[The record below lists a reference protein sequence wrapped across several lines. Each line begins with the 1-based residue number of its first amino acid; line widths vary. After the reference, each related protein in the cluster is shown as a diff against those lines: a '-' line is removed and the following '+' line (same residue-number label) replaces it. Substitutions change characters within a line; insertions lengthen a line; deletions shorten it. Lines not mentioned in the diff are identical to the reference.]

1 MAPDPNPEAPPDA
14 RIADYLSRLPIDAER
29 RAALAR
35 AVSGHSP
42 EEAFG
47 RIHAELSGAQ
57 TQDPARS
64 VGARLRQDWAQHH
77 RRGDNELDGLLQADR
92 NGHAR
97 LVTTP
102 PLARASMTAQ
112 PWDTDVIAR
121 IADGL
126 RLRRGAAARGRM
138 SSRLPGATLNV
149 PVPDLEREL
158 HWQGAARLRRLI
170 LVVLV
175 IGQTWLAAYFM
186 TAILPYH
193 GSHWLEMIILA
204 LYAVLFAWV
213 GMGFWTALMGFWV
226 LARGKDRYS
235 ISATAAPD
243 AEIAPDARTAI
254 LVPICNEDVARVFAG
269 IRSTYDSLART
280 GQRQHFDLFILSDTS
295 EADTRVAEVEAWLK
309 LCREVNG
316 FSHIFYRRRTNR
328 IRRKSGNVAD
338 WCRRWGSQYRYMIV
352 LDADSVMSGPCLKR
366 LVQLMEA
373 NPKAGIIQTAPR
385 AAGRETL
392 YARIQQMATR
402 IYGPLFTAGL
412 HYWQLGESHYWGHN
426 AILRV
431 APFMRHC
438 ALGKIRGKGP
448 LAGEILSHDF
458 VEAALMRRAGWSVWI
473 AYDLPGSYEEM
484 PPSLLDE
491 LKRDRRWCQGNLQ
504 NFQLFTA
511 KGLHP
516 AHRAVFMT
524 GVMAYLSAPLWFLFL
539 VCSTALLGISVL
551 SEPVYFVEPYQ
562 LFPLWPE
569 WHPEWAIRLFGATAT
584 LLFLPKLLAALL
596 LLIRPSELRGFGGP
610 FRLLASV
617 GAETL
622 FSALLAPVRMMFHT
636 KFVVGALLG
645 WKLVWKSPPRGDNE
659 TTWREAFEKHGM
671 GTLLGLIWAGG
682 VYWLQPQFLWWL
694 LPVVGSLML
703 AIPMSVWSSRVRLG
717 RASRAARLF
726 LIPEESI
733 PPRELRWLWMAL
745 RKLRAPPADFRQA
758 VTDPITNALVAT
770 AGIPRLRRP
779 PPLIEQRTHLIE
791 RALSEGPD
799 ALNDVQRNVLLYDP
813 LLLSRLHARIW
824 TAPRAHPDWG
834 VPEMTV
840 TTSTAS
846 PSKSE

>member
-1 MAPDPNPEAPPDA
+1 MADDASTDIPQHDA
-14 RIADYLSRLPIDAER
+14 RIAEYLSRLPIDDER
-29 RAALAR
+29 RAALAQ
-35 AVSGHSP
+35 AVAGRTP
-42 EEAFG
+42 AEAFAH
-47 RIHAELSGAQ
+47 IHSELSGIE
-57 TQDPARS
+57 TTDPIRS
-64 VGARLRQDWAQHH
+64 VGARLRQDWARRH
-77 RRGDNELDGLLQADR
+77 RRGDDELEGVLQADR
-92 NGHAR
+92 HGHAR
-97 LVTTP
+97 LITMP

-112 PWDTDVIAR
+112 PWDTDLIAR
-121 IADGL
+121 LGDAL
-126 RLRRGAAARGRM
+126 RLRGQGNRGRM

-149 PVPDLEREL
+149 PVPDPEREL

-170 LVVLV
+170 LVALV

-226 LARGKDRYS
+226 LVRGKDKFS
-235 ISATAAPD
+235 VSATAAPD
-243 AEIAPDARTAI
+243 AEIADDARTGI
-254 LVPICNEDVARVFAG
+254 LVPICNEDVSRVFAG

-280 GQRQHFDLFILSDTS
+280 GQRQHFDFFILSDTS

-309 LCREVNG
+309 LCREVKG
-316 FSHIFYRRRTNR
+316 FGHIFYRRRTNR

-352 LDADSVMSGPCLKR
+352 LDADSVMSGACLKR

-385 AAGRETL
+385 AAGRDTL

-438 ALGKIRGKGP
+438 ALGKIRGAGP

-473 AYDLPGSYEEM
+473 AYDLPGSWEEM

-524 GVMAYLSAPLWFLFL
+524 GVMAYLSAPLWFIFL
-539 VCSTALLGISVL
+539 VCSTGLLSISVL
-551 SEPVYFVEPYQ
+551 SEPVYFTEPYQ

-584 LLFLPKLLAALL
+584 LLFLPKLLAGLL

-610 FRLLASV
+610 LRLLASV
-617 GAETL
+617 FLETL
-622 FSALLAPVRMMFHT
+622 FSALLAPIRMMFHT
-636 KFVVGALLG
+636 KFVLGALLG

-659 TTWREAFEKHGM
+659 TTWREALEKHGM
-671 GTLLGLIWAGG
+671 GTLLGLVWAGG

-694 LPVVGSLML
+694 LPVVGSLIL
-703 AIPMSVWSSRVRLG
+703 AIPASVWSSRVRLG
-717 RASRAARLF
+717 RASRNARLF

-745 RKLRAPPADFRQA
+745 RRLRASPADFRQA
-758 VTDPITNALVAT
+758 VTDPVTNALVST

-779 PPLIEQRTHLIE
+779 APLIEQRTTLIE
-791 RALSEGPD
+791 RALSEGPG
-799 ALNDVQRNVLLYDP
+799 ALNEVQRNVLLYDP
-813 LLLSRLHARIW
+813 LLLGRLHARIW
-824 TAPRAHPDWG
+824 TAPQPHPDWG
-834 VPEMTV
+834 VPA
-840 TTSTAS
+840 TAVA
-846 PSKSE
+846 PISKSG

>member
-1 MAPDPNPEAPPDA
+1 
-14 RIADYLSRLPIDAER
+14 
-29 RAALAR
+29 
-35 AVSGHSP
+35 
-42 EEAFG
+42 
-47 RIHAELSGAQ
+47 
-57 TQDPARS
+57 
-64 VGARLRQDWAQHH
+64 
-77 RRGDNELDGLLQADR
+77 
-92 NGHAR
+92 
-97 LVTTP
+97 
-102 PLARASMTAQ
+102 
-112 PWDTDVIAR
+112 
-121 IADGL
+121 
-126 RLRRGAAARGRM
+126 
-138 SSRLPGATLNV
+138 
-149 PVPDLEREL
+149 
-158 HWQGAARLRRLI
+158 
-170 LVVLV
+170 
-175 IGQTWLAAYFM
+175 
-186 TAILPYH
+186 
-193 GSHWLEMIILA
+193 LEMIILA

-226 LARGKDRYS
+226 LLRGKDRYS
-235 ISATAAPD
+235 ISTTAAPG
-243 AEIAPDARTAI
+243 AEISAEARTGI
-254 LVPICNEDVARVFAG
+254 LVPICNEDVSRVFAG

-316 FSHIFYRRRTNR
+316 FGHIFYRRRTNR

-438 ALGKIRGKGP
+438 ALGRIRGAGP

-596 LLIRPSELRGFGGP
+596 VLFRPSELRGFGGP
-610 FRLLASV
+610 LRLLASV
-617 GAETL
+617 GLETV
-622 FSALLAPVRMMFHT
+622 FSALLAPIRMMFHT
-636 KFVVGALLG
+636 KFVLGALLG

-659 TTWREAFEKHGM
+659 TTWREALEKHGM
-671 GTLLGLIWAGG
+671 GTLLGLVWAGG

-694 LPVVGSLML
+694 LPVVGSLVL
-703 AIPMSVWSSRVRLG
+703 AIPASVWSSRVRLG
-717 RASRAARLF
+717 
-726 LIPEESI
+726 
-733 PPRELRWLWMAL
+733 
-745 RKLRAPPADFRQA
+745 
-758 VTDPITNALVAT
+758 
-770 AGIPRLRRP
+770 
-779 PPLIEQRTHLIE
+779 
-791 RALSEGPD
+791 
-799 ALNDVQRNVLLYDP
+799 
-813 LLLSRLHARIW
+813 
-824 TAPRAHPDWG
+824 
-834 VPEMTV
+834 
-840 TTSTAS
+840 
-846 PSKSE
+846 

>member
-1 MAPDPNPEAPPDA
+1 MADDVTPAASDA
-14 RIADYLSRLPIDAER
+14 GRIADYLDRLPLDAER
-29 RAALAR
+29 RAAMLERIAGENTR
-35 AVSGHSP
+35 A
-42 EEAFG
+42 AFAQ
-47 RIHAELSGAQ
+47 IHAELSGR
-57 TQDPARS
+57 QDAGPQSS
-64 VGARLRQDWAQHH
+64 VGARLRQDWTRRH
-77 RRGDNELDGLLQADR
+77 RRGDAELDGVLQADR
-92 NGHAR
+92 HGHAR
-97 LVTTP
+97 LVTMP
-102 PLARASMTAQ
+102 PLARASMTPL
-112 PWDTDVIAR
+112 PWDTNLVAR
-121 IADGL
+121 IAKRVAATKL
-126 RLRRGAAARGRM
+126 PRRGLMA
-138 SSRLPGATLNV
+138 SRLPGAALDV
-149 PVPDLEREL
+149 PVPDPEREL

-170 LVVLV
+170 LVALV

-193 GSHWLEMIILA
+193 GSHWLEMILLT
-204 LYAVLFAWV
+204 LYSILFAWV

-226 LARGKDRYS
+226 LIRGKDRYS
-235 ISATAAPD
+235 INATAAPD
-243 AEIAPDARTAI
+243 APIVPDARTGI

-280 GQRQHFDLFILSDTS
+280 GEREHFDFFILSDTS
-295 EADTRVAEVEAWLK
+295 EADTRVAELEAWLK

-316 FSHIFYRRRTNR
+316 FGHIFYRRRTNR

-352 LDADSVMSGPCLKR
+352 LDADSVMSGGCLKR

-385 AAGRETL
+385 AAGRDTL

-438 ALGKIRGKGP
+438 ALGKIEGKGP

-504 NFQLFTA
+504 NLQLFTA

-539 VCSTALLGISVL
+539 VCSTALLGISVMA
-551 SEPVYFVEPYQ
+551 EPVYFTEPYQ

-584 LLFLPKLLAALL
+584 LLFLPKILATVLL
-596 LLIRPSELRGFGGP
+596 LVKRSELRGFGGP
-610 FRLLASV
+610 LRLIASV
-617 GAETL
+617 TLETI
-622 FSALLAPVRMMFHT
+622 FSALLAPIRMLFHT
-636 KFVVGALLG
+636 KFVLGAVLG

-671 GTLLGLIWAGG
+671 GSLLGLVWAGG
-682 VYWLQPQFLWWL
+682 VFWLQPQFLWWL
-694 LPVVGSLML
+694 LPVVGSLVM
-703 AIPMSVWSSRVRLG
+703 AIPLSVWSSRVSLG
-717 RASRAARLF
+717 RGFRSARLF

-733 PPRELRWLWMAL
+733 PPRELRWMWMAL
-745 RKLRAPPADFRQA
+745 RREREPLADFRKA
-758 VTDPITNALVAT
+758 VTDPVTNALVST
-770 AGIPRLRRP
+770 AGIPRTRRP
-779 PPLIEQRTHLIE
+779 AALIEQREQLIE
-791 RALSEGPD
+791 RAHAHGPESLS
-799 ALNDVQRNVLLYDP
+799 DVQRNVLLYDP
-813 LLLSRLHARIW
+813 LLLGRLHERIW
-824 TAPRAHPDWG
+824 TSNDPHADWGLAAPAAPRPDSQS
-834 VPEMTV
+834 V
-840 TTSTAS
+840 
-846 PSKSE
+846 